1 MRLLHLVPPPWK
13 YSLIELQ
20 DSQTLWFAGF
30 YFQYDRDGDGLGD
43 NCDTNRDNDNDG
55 VDDMID
61 NCREITNPDQI
72 DNDKDGKG
80 KQLSVHMTEVD
91 DHHSLYLGQGCI
103 TTLPLDQNV
112 NGT

>member
-1 MRLLHLVPPPWK
+1 MRRLHLVPPPWK

-20 DSQTLWFAGF
+20 YSQTLWFAGF

-91 DHHSLYLGQGCI
+91 DHHSLHLGQGCI